1 MLKDPVTE
9 FCYPP
14 AWVERCPDQAAL
26 EEVRSGRAVLT
37 ADGKVLRRGYT
48 TGTTA
53 SAAAK
58 AAVLSLLGP
67 VEEVDVTTNCGVWV
81 KVAARAA
88 AGRAECRKYAGDYPG
103 DMTAN
108 ACFIAEVE
116 PRSGEIVIDAGE
128 GIGRFVR
135 GTPHHRRGD
144 AAISIAALA
153 SIKRSVAEA
162 LEIIGQEGALVR
174 LSIREGSEI
183 GPRTLNPRMGVEGG
197 ISILGT
203 TGLVEP
209 WDDHL
214 EESNLERIA
223 RADKVVLTTGRT
235 GLRYARLL
243 FPDHEAVLVGARM
256 EKAIASAPKEAVLC
270 GLPALVLKFIDPDIL
285 RRTGANTI
293 EELRT
298 GDEWTQAMQGALS
311 RSKRERPTLRVV
323 LVDRDGTVL
332 GDNGC

>member
-14 AWVERCPDQAAL
+14 AWVKRCPDPAAL

-37 ADGKVLRRGYT
+37 ADGTVLRRGFT

-58 AAVLSLLGP
+58 AAVLSLIGP
-67 VEEVDVTTNCGVWV
+67 VEEVHVTTNCGVGV
-81 KVAARAA
+81 KVPVHTT
-88 AGRAECRKYAGDYPG
+88 AGRAECQKYAGDYPG

-108 ACFIAEVE
+108 ATFIAEVE
-116 PRSGEIVIDAGE
+116 LRSSGIVIDAGE

-135 GTPHHRRGD
+135 DTPHHRKGE
-144 AAISIAALA
+144 AAISMAALG
-153 SIKRSVAEA
+153 SIRRSVAEA
-162 LEIIGQEGALVR
+162 LEIIEADGARVR
-174 LSIREGSEI
+174 LSIREGTAI

-223 RADKVVLTTGRT
+223 RADRVVLTTGRT

-256 EKAIASAPKEAVLC
+256 EKAIDAATREVVLC
-270 GLPALVLKFIDPDIL
+270 GLPALILKFIDPDIL
-285 RRTGANTI
+285 KRTGANTI
-293 EELRT
+293 EELSA
-298 GDEWTQAMQGALS
+298 GDAWPQALREALS
-311 RSKRERPTLRVV
+311 RSKRARPNLRVV
-323 LVDRDGTVL
+323 LVDRQGTVL
-332 GDNGC
+332 GDSEC

>member
-9 FCYPP
+9 FTYPS
-14 AWVERCPDQAAL
+14 AWVEKCADQAIL

-37 ADGKVLRRGYT
+37 ADGKALRRGYT

-58 AAVLSLLGP
+58 AAVLSLFGP
-67 VEEVDVTTNCGVWV
+67 VEKVEVTTNCGVRV
-81 KVAARAA
+81 EVAVRAEN
-88 AGRAECRKYAGDYPG
+88 GRAECRKYPGDYPG

-108 ACFIAEVE
+108 ACFISEVE
-116 PRSGEIVIDAGE
+116 LRSGQIVIDAGK

-135 GTPHHRRGD
+135 DTPHHRTGEP
-144 AAISIAALA
+144 AISIAARG
-153 SIKRSVAEA
+153 SILRSVAEA
-162 LEIIGQEGALVR
+162 LETIGEEGALVR
-174 LSIREGSEI
+174 LSIMEGTEI
-183 GPRTLNPRMGVEGG
+183 GPWTLNPRMGVEGG
-197 ISILGT
+197 ISVLGT

-223 RADKVVLTTGRT
+223 GAEKVVLTTGRT

-256 EKAIASAPKEAVLC
+256 ARAIDAAERDVVLC
-270 GLPALVLKFIDPDIL
+270 GLPALILKFIDPDIL
-285 RRTGANTI
+285 KRTGANTI
-293 EELRT
+293 EELSSSDR
-298 GDEWTQAMQGALS
+298 WPRALQEALA
-311 RSKRERPTLRVV
+311 RSKRERPQLRVV
-323 LVDRDGTVL
+323 LVARDGTIL
-332 GDNGC
+332 GDNR